1 MIVAINIIVHVHVA
15 AHGASLYDT
24 IHNLNIPHYS
34 NVKIIVNTL
43 V

>member
-1 MIVAINIIVHVHVA
+1 MTIIVHVHVA

-34 NVKIIVNTL
+34 NEKIILNTL